1 MQIQVVTK
9 IRDRAKNL
17 FPGNKDSPEGGL
29 DGLMQVFWMILI
41 WVDSDYPFHYLYHED
56 VARGGKEGVVGV
68 PKFCLNGFSQRGYP
82 FKRYRAIKR
91 NCHK

>member
-68 PKFCLNGFSQRGYP
+68 LFEGFQSEG
-82 FKRYRAIKR
+82 ISI
-91 NCHK
+91 